1 MSDAASAGERFDY
14 IVVGAGSAGCA
25 LAARLADDGR
35 RSVLLLDAGEDDRWI
50 WLKVPAGVAHIVRGE
65 RALWRFF
72 TEPEGE
78 LKDRKIFWPRG
89 RVLGGSSTVNGMIWV
104 HGDPAEYNLWRDEL
118 GLADWGH
125 EQVKPVLRSIER
137 YAGGDDR
144 SRGRS
149 GPVQSPNMAP
159 SCR

>member
-35 RSVLLLDAGEDDRWI
+35 HSVLLLDAGEDDRWI

-72 TEPEGE
+72 TEPEA
-78 LKDRKIFWPRG
+78 
-89 RVLGGSSTVNGMIWV
+89 S
-104 HGDPAEYNLWRDEL
+104 
-118 GLADWGH
+118 
-125 EQVKPVLRSIER
+125 
-137 YAGGDDR
+137 
-144 SRGRS
+144 
-149 GPVQSPNMAP
+149 
-159 SCR
+159 